1 MKRSI
6 IRWYI
11 AKIKPRSE
19 NKIIKY
25 LNQLEIENFQPLQ
38 PDGQPLLSGMLFVHT
53 TLEHAMHLPE
63 ETGFA
68 IDFQY
73 DHLTQQLQTVPDRQM
88 KDFIFLQRYADRLIL
103 LPEPEK
109 LTGGEHVR
117 VIGGEFAGIEGEI
130 YRIKG
135 HKRVVVRLG
144 KGLAVAAESYIA
156 KENIEK
162 LGVKS

>member
-1 MKRSI
+1 MKQGI
-6 IRWYI
+6 VRWYI
-11 AKIKPRSE
+11 AKVKPRTE

-25 LNQLEIENFQPLQ
+25 LNQLGIENFQPLQ
-38 PDGQPLLSGMLFVHT
+38 PDGQPLLPCLLFVRT
-53 TLEHAMHLPE
+53 TREK
-63 ETGFA
+63 A
-68 IDFQY
+68 IDIPKESGLIMEFLY
-73 DHLTQQLQTVPDRQM
+73 DPATHQLQYIPE
-88 KDFIFLQRYADRLIL
+88 KDMENFIFINRHSNQLIV

-144 KGLAVAAESYIA
+144 RDLAVAAGSYIA

-162 LGVKS
+162 IGI